1 MQTIS
6 SQSFIDEDIVAEKIA
21 NEDFEVQVSPAFEV
35 AGEVVRVVMDG
46 HHSLEAARQA
56 GVEPIFVEQDA
67 TDNDKISLINQGAF
81 EAFLE
86 VAYVDCDYYN
96 IETGASV
103 W

>member
-6 SQSFIDEDIVAEKIA
+6 SQSYIDESIVAEKIA
-21 NEDFEVQVSPAFEV
+21 NQDFEVQVSPVFEF
-35 AGEVVRVVMDG
+35 AGETIRVVMDG

-56 GVEPIFVEQDA
+56 GVDPIFVEQNA
-67 TDNDKISLINQGAF
+67 TDNDKIGLLEQGAF
-81 EAFLE
+81 DDFLE
-86 VAYVDCDYYN
+86 AAYVDCDYYN